1 MTHDTRTRTRDT
13 YIAFG
18 RLTHTFQI
26 FIFQLV
32 NTGLT
37 PLLVAL
43 FSVRSQRNSQRERAA
58 SAAGE
63 DSIVPDEYDYKLDM
77 AWYELASS
85 AVLLTMTALLL
96 SLGSWP
102 FVASLFDT
110 MRRRRAVAP
119 PVAPPCSPYSAETS
133 CLHPWLG
140 LGVGVA
146 LTLALALT
154 LHPYVL
160 SGSSHPRP

>member
-1 MTHDTRTRTRDT
+1 MTRDTRTRTRDT

-110 MRRRRAVAP
+110 MRLRRAQERRS
-119 PVAPPCSPYSAETS
+119 VAPPCSPYSAGTA

-140 LGVGVA
+140 LGLA
-146 LTLALALT
+146 LTLTLTLT
-154 LHPYVL
+154 LHPYVR

>member
-1 MTHDTRTRTRDT
+1 MTRDT
-13 YIAFG
+13 YIAFR
-18 RLTHTFQI
+18 RLTHPFQI

-43 FSVRSQRNSQRERAA
+43 FSVRSQRNSQREKEA
-58 SAAGE
+58 S
-63 DSIVPDEYDYKLDM
+63 VPEYDYQLDT

-85 AVLLTMTALLL
+85 AVLLTMTALWL

-119 PVAPPCSPYSAETS
+119 PVAPPCSPYSAETA

-140 LGVGVA
+140 VGVGVA